1 MHLDR
6 RKIEQVHP
14 SNMETYLRKMAIN
27 GYIIQVDHRDIKN
40 MTVEL

>member
-1 MHLDR
+1 MHL
-6 RKIEQVHP
+6 

-40 MTVEL
+40 MTTEP